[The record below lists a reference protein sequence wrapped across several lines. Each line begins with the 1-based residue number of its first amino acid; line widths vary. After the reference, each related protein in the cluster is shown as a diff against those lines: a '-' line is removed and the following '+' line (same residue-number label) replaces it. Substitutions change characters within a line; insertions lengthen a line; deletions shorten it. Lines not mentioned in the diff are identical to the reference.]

1 MAETDPPKA
10 ADQPSPAEP
19 PVTISVDNL
28 HVIYRV
34 FGARAVRP
42 GSPQAGQSRLSRLL
56 RRDTKGI
63 TEVHAVRGV
72 SFVAHQGE
80 SIGLVGAN
88 GSGKSTLLRAVAGTL
103 PPARG
108 TVTAIAKPT
117 LLGVNAALVPKLTGA
132 RNIEIGCLALGMTP
146 EQVRQRFDEIVDF
159 SGIGDFVD
167 LPMTAYSSGMS
178 ARLRFAIASS
188 ISHEVLLIDEALATG
203 DAAFKS
209 RSEQRIRELR
219 ERASTVFLV
228 SHDISTV
235 LETCDRGI
243 WLHRGRIRMDGPVAE
258 VAEAYEAEA
267 KAGRT
272 GPPSVTQLDDA
283 PDLDQ
288 SADRNT
294 G

>member
-1 MAETDPPKA
+1 MGAAEHSGTGDPPITVA
-10 ADQPSPAEP
+10 VED
-19 PVTISVDNL
+19 L

-42 GSPQAGQSRLSRLL
+42 GSPQAGRSRLSRWLH
-56 RRDTKGI
+56 RDNKGI
-63 TEVHAVRGV
+63 TEVHAIRGV
-72 SFVAHQGE
+72 SFVARQGE

-108 TVTAIAKPT
+108 AVTAVAKPT

-146 EQVRQRFDEIVDF
+146 DQVRERFDEIVDF

-188 ISHEVLLIDEALATG
+188 VSHDILLIDEALATG
-203 DAAFKS
+203 DAAFKA
-209 RSEQRIRELR
+209 RSEDKIKELR
-219 ERASTVFLV
+219 AEASTVFLV

-235 LETCDRGI
+235 LETCNRGI
-243 WLHRGRIRMDGPVAE
+243 WLHRGRIRMDGPVEE

-267 KAGRT
+267 KAGGA
-272 GPPSVTQLDDA
+272 GPPSFTHSDGDA
-283 PDLDQ
+283 ESQP
-288 SADRNT
+288 SRAE
-294 G
+294 

>member
-1 MAETDPPKA
+1 MGE
-10 ADQPSPAEP
+10 ADQLADGEP
-19 PVTISVDNL
+19 PVTIAVEGL
-28 HVIYRV
+28 HVVYRV

-42 GSPQAGQSRLSRLL
+42 GTAQAGRSRLSRWLH
-56 RRDTKGI
+56 RDAKGI
-63 TEVHAVRGV
+63 TEVHAIRGV
-72 SFVAHQGE
+72 SFEARQGE
-80 SIGLVGAN
+80 SIGLIGAN

-108 TVTAIAKPT
+108 RVTAVAKPT

-146 EQVRQRFDEIVDF
+146 DQVRDRFDEIVEF

-178 ARLRFAIASS
+178 ARLRFAIASAV
-188 ISHEVLLIDEALATG
+188 SHDVLLIDEALATG
-203 DAAFKS
+203 DAAFKT
-209 RSEQRIRELR
+209 RSEDKIKELR
-219 ERASTVFLV
+219 AEASTVFLV

-235 LETCDRGI
+235 LETCNRGI

-258 VAEAYEAEA
+258 VAEAYESEA
-267 KAGRT
+267 KSGRS
-272 GPPSVTQLDDA
+272 GPPSVTQTDEDA
-283 PDLDQ
+283 ESEPPG
-288 SADRNT
+288 N